1 MSNATSEKFFEG
13 VKAVFFDAGN
23 TLLSASPDVAES
35 YAETARKYGC
45 RASAADIR
53 ARFPR
58 LWRQYEQKRKEF
70 LFKTDR
76 DGTKK
81 FWETF
86 VAEVFQ
92 PYMAELTD
100 FKAFFDEL
108 YEKFAS
114 EKAWRLFDDALP
126 TLDYL
131 KRKGYRLAVVSNWDY
146 RLQGIIVNL
155 GLSDYFEEIFISSE
169 IGFEKPS
176 PEIFNFALKKMSLD
190 AAETLH
196 VGDSVHDD
204 AEGAIS
210 AGIRPAII
218 TRDPERTPESGGRF
232 AALDSLARLAHYL

>member
-1 MSNATSEKFFEG
+1 MFDSTNVKYFEG

-23 TLLSASPDVAES
+23 TLLSASPDVATS
-35 YAETARKYGC
+35 YAETAQKYGC
-45 RASAADIR
+45 RAQAADIR

-58 LWRQYEQKRKEF
+58 LWRDYEQKRKDF

-86 VAEVFQ
+86 VSEVFE
-92 PYMAELTD
+92 PYKTEISD

-114 EKAWRLFDDALP
+114 EKAWRLFDDALF
-126 TLDYL
+126 TLEYL

-146 RLQGIIVNL
+146 RLEGIIRNL
-155 GLSDYFEEIFISSE
+155 GLSAYFEEVFISSE

-176 PEIFNFALKKMSLD
+176 PEIFYFALQKMSL
-190 AAETLH
+190 AAADTLH

-204 AEGAIS
+204 AEGALA
-210 AGIRPAII
+210 AGIRPVII
-218 TRDPERTPESGGRF
+218 FRDPERTRESGGRF
-232 AALDSLARLAHYL
+232 AAIDSLARLTNYL